1 MDFTKTLEIRT
12 KGFLK
17 QAKSVILLGNTG
29 GIENE

>member
-1 MDFTKTLEIRT
+1 MQTAEIDI

-17 QAKSVILLGNTG
+17 PAKSVILLGNTG